1 MSGSISRYTYEVAVA
16 AQYQVGIEKRVKDFL
31 SRTSVIVSKE
41 GKQKDIRPCIES
53 ITTGLEG
60 LVCTLVDHDEIKP
73 RLQDV
78 IEHLFDIGKDQ
89 SVLFRVMRTGMYCK
103 EKSQWVSPMSF

>member
-1 MSGSISRYTYEVAVA
+1 M
-16 AQYQVGIEKRVKDFL
+16 

-53 ITTGLEG
+53 IAAGPDSL
-60 LVCTLVDHDEIKP
+60 LCTLVDHDQIKP

-78 IEHLFDIGKDQ
+78 IEHLFGIGRDE
-89 SVLFRVMRTGMYCK
+89 SVLFRVTRIGVYCR
-103 EKSQWVSPMSF
+103 EQDQWVSPMAP